1 MVSVDSWPFD
11 QPRDCAVLVTREVL
25 EREEPILHV
34 THDADD
40 NGWQFI
46 GSSDGTMENGRV
58 VALQEAVEL
67 DSSILEIADLPFGW
81 RAFRDSPTSPW
92 KREAVDDARRT
103 I

>member
-1 MVSVDSWPFD
+1 MKSVDSWPFD
-11 QPRDCAVLVTREVL
+11 QPRDWAVLVTREVL

-40 NGWQFI
+40 YGWQFI
-46 GSSDGTMENGRV
+46 GSSDGTIENGRV

-67 DSSILEIADLPFGW
+67 DSSILEVADLPVGW
-81 RAFRDSPTSPW
+81 RAVRDSRTGPW
-92 KREAVDDARRT
+92 KRETMGDTAQT